1 MCGFRRSKAVH
12 DARDAIHASYRNQ
25 RMPEPDEITR
35 AANNAISLQR
45 NFAGEQQKEREAF
58 PAPFV
63 YI

>member
-1 MCGFRRSKAVH
+1 MASGGVCGVATAVQQTNV
-12 DARDAIHASYRNQ
+12 RVSSR
-25 RMPEPDEITR
+25 
-35 AANNAISLQR
+35 LQR